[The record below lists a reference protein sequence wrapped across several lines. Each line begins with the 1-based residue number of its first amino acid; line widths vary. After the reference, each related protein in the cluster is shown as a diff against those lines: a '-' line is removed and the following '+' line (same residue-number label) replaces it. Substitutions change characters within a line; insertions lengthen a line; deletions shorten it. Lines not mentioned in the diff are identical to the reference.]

1 MSVKRN
7 IIANYAGSAVTTL
20 LSVALVPVY
29 IRYLGIEAYALVGL
43 FTVIQ
48 IWLALLDFG
57 MTPTLSRE
65 MARFT
70 AGAVPV
76 QTIRDLLRTLEML
89 AAGVALVIIAALWLG
104 SDYLAHHWLDAKN
117 LPPAAIAQAIII
129 MSLVVASRFCE
140 TLWRS
145 ALFGLQQQ
153 VWWSGAQAVL
163 NTFRYGGAA
172 LLVAFAVPTTTAF
185 FLWQLLASLL
195 TLTAFGWKLYRCLPA
210 GDRPAR
216 FSVVALVDIRRFAAG
231 MIGINLLAVLLT
243 QLDKVILS
251 KLIPLADFGHYM
263 LATALAGLLYALAAP
278 VTQALS
284 PPLVEAATRGDTAG
298 VARLYHGGA
307 QLIAVVVAPVAL
319 LLIGFGGDVMLLWTG
334 DAALSAKVA
343 PLLAL
348 VAAGTLLNTLM
359 QMAYFTM
366 VAHGWTRLSLVSNI
380 VAAAI
385 LLPALALIV
394 PRYGG
399 AGAALV
405 WIILNLGYIVLQVP
419 LLHRRILRGEMWQWY
434 GRDVALPLLAAVA
447 AVAVA
452 VVLRGQFALSRWQ
465 LVPALGLTWGMATLL
480 ATLVTPLVRSRLRG
494 FAERFLPG
502 VGAA

>member
-76 QTIRDLLRTLEML
+76 QSIRDLLRTLEIL
-89 AAGVALVIIAALWLG
+89 AAGVALVIVAALWLG
-104 SDYLAHHWLDAKN
+104 SDYLAHHWLDAKT

-129 MSLVVASRFCE
+129 MSLVVATRFCE
-140 TLWRS
+140 ALWRS
-145 ALFGLQQQ
+145 ALVGLQQQ
-153 VWWSGAQAVL
+153 AWWNGANAL
-163 NTFRYGGAA
+163 LTTFRYGGAA
-172 LLVAFAVPTTTAF
+172 LLVAFVAPTTTAF

-195 TLTAFGWKLYRCLPA
+195 TLIAFGWKLYRCLPP
-210 GDRPAR
+210 GTRPAR

-243 QLDKVILS
+243 QLDKVMLS
-251 KLIPLADFGHYM
+251 RLIPLAEFGHYM
-263 LATALAGLLYALAAP
+263 LATSLAGLLYALAAP

-284 PPLVEAATRGDTAG
+284 PPLVEAATKGDTAS

-307 QLIAVVVAPVAL
+307 QLIAVVVAPIAL
-319 LLIGFGGDVMLLWTG
+319 LLIGFGDDVMLLWTG

-359 QMAYFTM
+359 QMAYYTM

-380 VAAAI
+380 IAAAI

-405 WIILNLGYIVLQVP
+405 WITLNLGYILFQIP
-419 LLHRRILRGEMWQWY
+419 LVHRRILKGEMARWY
-434 GRDVALPLLAAVA
+434 LADLALPLLCGGAGLAAMLL
-447 AVAVA
+447 
-452 VVLRGQFALSRWQ
+452 LRPHLAPSR
-465 LVPALGLTWGMATLL
+465 LERIPLL
-480 ATLVTPLVRSRLRG
+480 ALAWVMIALPTAFAATDARARLLARLRG
-494 FAERFLPG
+494 GGVPG
-502 VGAA
+502 